1 MEYVIIGASVLAFLL
16 YLFFYRYFGIDAR
29 IEMLILHSIVL
40 LVIAGLAVLLWI
52 SVAEDYGSFAVTA
65 AIAAIASFGIII
77 LKFLFAEF
85 GSSKRI

>member
-1 MEYVIIGASVLAFLL
+1 MEYVIIGASVIAFLL

-40 LVIAGLAVLLWI
+40 LVIAGLVVLLWI
-52 SVAEDYGSFAVTA
+52 SVTEDYGAFAVTS
-65 AIAAIASFGIII
+65 AIASLTGFGLIL

-85 GSSKRI
+85 GASKRI